1 MRNKEVLNWS
11 KAREQGRAQGHVQ
24 AHVHFQAHV
33 HVQAHVHLQAHVHV
47 QALNCTHM
55 HLMLGFVFLVND
67 VID

>member
-1 MRNKEVLNWS
+1 MSNKEVLNWS
-11 KAREQGRAQGHVQ
+11 KAREQGRGQGHVQ
-24 AHVHFQAHV
+24 THV
-33 HVQAHVHLQAHVHV
+33 HVQVYVHV